1 MINTNGQ
8 IKITQERSKGIWTS
22 KFILLFFANFFF
34 FLSYEMLLAT
44 LPVYISKLGGK
55 GSIIG
60 IIIGVFTISSI
71 IIRPFSDSFP
81 KNFGRKKILII
92 GAWICVISTIGY
104 YVFSNLFIMF
114 ITRILHGFGFGLVTT
129 LLATLAADSIP
140 KQRMGEGMGYFGLGS
155 AVSMSIGSFI
165 GIWILNTFNFF
176 WMFIV
181 ASIILLAGII
191 FMQMI
196 SEPVKIKAISNEKE
210 KIEFKL
216 SSFFEPK
223 VLIPAILIM
232 LLGFSYGGILGFIAL
247 FGKKVGINNV
257 GLFFMGVAACEL
269 VSRLFVGKIFDR
281 KGPTVIL
288 VSGAVACLIGTILL
302 AKTSNTT
309 ELIISSLFYGM
320 GYGAIFPSV
329 QAWCINLVPVEKRNL
344 ANATFY
350 NSFDLGI
357 GVGSIILGV
366 VAQLTNYS
374 SMFLYS
380 SVLFIVFLVVY
391 PVYLFKNKKN

>member
-1 MINTNGQ
+1 MISAKEQ
-8 IKITQERSKGIWTS
+8 IKITQERPETIWR
-22 KFILLFFANFFF
+22 KEFILLFFANFFF

-44 LPVYISKLGGK
+44 LPVYISKLGGE
-55 GSIIG
+55 GLIIG
-60 IIIGVFTISSI
+60 IIIGIFTISSI
-71 IIRPFSDSFP
+71 IVRPFSDSSP
-81 KNFGRKKILII
+81 KNLGRKKILII
-92 GAWICVISTIGY
+92 GSWICVISTVSY
-104 YVFSNLFIMF
+104 YLFSNLWIIG
-114 ITRILHGFGFGLVTT
+114 ITRILHGIGFGLVTT

-140 KQRMGEGMGYFGLGS
+140 KERMGEGMGYFGLGS

-165 GIWILNTFNFF
+165 GIWILNALNFF
-176 WMFIV
+176 WMFTI
-181 ASIILLAGII
+181 ASIILVAGIV

-196 SEPVKIKAISNEKE
+196 SEPVQIKTISNKNE

-223 VLIPAILIM
+223 VLIPAILII

-257 GLFFMGVAACEL
+257 GLFFMGVAVCEL

-281 KGPTVIL
+281 KGPTIIL
-288 VSGAVACLIGTILL
+288 VSGAIACLIGTILL

-329 QAWCINLVPVEKRNL
+329 QAWCINLVPIEKRNL

-350 NSFDLGI
+350 NAFDLGI
-357 GVGSIILGV
+357 GGGSIILGLV
-366 VAQLTNYS
+366 VQLTSYS
-374 SMFLYS
+374 LMFLYS
-380 SVLFIVFLVVY
+380 SILFIVFLIVY
-391 PVYLFKNKKN
+391 SAYLFRNK